1 MVEIWNPYHDVFDD
15 SDDTSAEEDYLNVA
29 ESYELTTPA
38 GVAGDFGCGVGDNLF
53 FQWGFVGDAVIP
65 N

>member
-1 MVEIWNPYHDVFDD
+1 MFDD
-15 SDDTSAEEDYLNVA
+15 SEDTSAEEGFLHVA

-38 GVAGDFGCGVGDNLF
+38 GVAGDFGCGVGDTLF
-53 FQWGFVGDAVIP
+53 FQWDFVGEAAIP

>member
-15 SDDTSAEEDYLNVA
+15 SDDVSPEEDYLHVA
-29 ESYELTTPA
+29 ESYELTTPQ
-38 GVAGDFGCGVGDNLF
+38 GVAGDFGCSSGDVLYF
-53 FQWGFVGDAVIP
+53 EWDRIGDAEVP